1 MFRILNK
8 IIGLQWFLLFLLF
21 VIAEIQIFSSSIL
34 MNPTGFPILYKSIY
48 NILFSN
54 EIARSLTLS
63 IVLILSILGVQY
75 YFSKNNFAPKT
86 SLLPAII
93 FLSILL
99 LTGSL
104 KIVSPIFF
112 TNFSIII
119 ILLINESHYKGLSK
133 SNVFY
138 SGMII
143 GLSLLI
149 DPASIV
155 LLLFLIVSMIIN
167 TVITPKDLIVSL
179 LGIITIGIYLI
190 AYYFFIDGLDIL
202 WANFSQIKLYSIFST
217 VRQLSTLQMVFIPLN
232 FIIIFY
238 LVIKVSMVYE
248 NKVIVMR
255 KKIIT
260 LNALLLCLMGTI
272 LVSGISPEFLFRY
285 FFIPISLLISIL
297 VQNPNRFFI
306 YEILITLL
314 YIGLCL

>member
-8 IIGLQWFLLFLLF
+8 IIGLQWFLLFLLI
-21 VIAEIQIFSSSIL
+21 VIAGFQIFSTSRL
-34 MNPTGFPILYKSIY
+34 MDPTGFPIIYKSIY
-48 NILFSN
+48 NILYTN
-54 EIARSLTLS
+54 AIARSITLS
-63 IVLILSILGVQY
+63 LILILSIIGVQY
-75 YFSKNNFAPKT
+75 YFSKNNFAPKN
-86 SLLPAII
+86 SLLPAIV

-99 LTGSL
+99 LTGGL
-104 KIVSPIFF
+104 KVVSPIFF

-179 LGIITIGIYLI
+179 LGIFTIGIYLI

-202 WANFSQIKLYSIFST
+202 WANFAQIKLFTIFT
-217 VRQLSTLQMVFIPLN
+217 TARQLSTLQMIFIPLN

-238 LVIKVSMVYE
+238 LVIKVSLIYE

-260 LNALLLCLMGTI
+260 LNALLLCIIGTI
-272 LVSGISPEFLFRY
+272 VFSGISPEFLFRY
-285 FFIPISLLISIL
+285 FYIPISLLISIL
-297 VQNPNRFFI
+297 VQNPNRFFV

-314 YIGLCL
+314 FIGLCL

>member
-8 IIGLQWFLLFLLF
+8 IIGLQWFLLFLLI
-21 VIAEIQIFSSSIL
+21 VIAGFQIFRSSIL
-34 MNPTGFPILYKSIY
+34 MDPTGFPILYKSIY
-48 NILFSN
+48 NIFFNN
-54 EIARSLTLS
+54 EIARSLTIS
-63 IVLILSILGVQY
+63 IILILSIVGVQY
-75 YFSKNNFAPKT
+75 YFSKNNFAPKN
-86 SLLPAII
+86 SLLPAIT
-93 FLSILL
+93 FLSILV

-104 KIVSPIFF
+104 KVVSPIFF

-179 LGIITIGIYLI
+179 LGIFTIGIYLI

-202 WANFSQIKLYSIFST
+202 WANFAQIKLFTIFT
-217 VRQLSTLQMVFIPLN
+217 TARQLSTLQMIFIPLN

-238 LVIKVSMVYE
+238 LVIKVSLIYE

-260 LNALLLCLMGTI
+260 LNALLLCIIGTI
-272 LVSGISPEFLFRY
+272 VFSGISPEFLFRY
-285 FFIPISLLISIL
+285 FYIPISLLISIL
-297 VQNPNRFFI
+297 VQNPNRFFV

-314 YIGLCL
+314 FIGLCL